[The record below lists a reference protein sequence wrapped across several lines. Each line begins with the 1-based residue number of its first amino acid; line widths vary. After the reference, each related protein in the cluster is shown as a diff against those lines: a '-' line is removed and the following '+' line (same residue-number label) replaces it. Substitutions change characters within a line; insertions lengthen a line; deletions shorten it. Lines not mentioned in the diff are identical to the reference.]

1 LKVGAENLLDF
12 CESCWRKIFMTKKN
26 LLKSSLR
33 ELTIRNLGV
42 IDSAEV
48 EFKSGLTVITGETG
62 AGKTM
67 VLTALNLILGG
78 KSDTDFVRTGQERLL
93 VSGRFEL
100 GDSLSS
106 IIEDMGGIVEDN
118 ELIIN
123 RSVTNQGKSKISL
136 GGAVSSATQVGEFA
150 ENLIEIHAQA
160 SSARLSKPIVQL
172 QLLDSFAGHGKLLLE
187 FLSFYEEHLILRRR
201 ISDLEKQLAVRELE
215 IAKLEDIVKDFER
228 VKPQPDELVKLDNEI
243 NKLGSVEELNSGIL
257 QALAAINDEDNSA
270 VTALGISKKLLE
282 GLKGKDSNLDSL
294 IEDQSESIYNLLEVI
309 GKLERYLSG
318 LEADPARFD
327 FLQLRKSELLALV
340 KKYGKGS
347 DREIAYENLLV
358 ESAQAGSRLADLQG
372 GDLRLEELKREAE
385 AKFKEVAFSAK
396 KLSKS
401 RMDWAMKLSDAIT
414 NELTLL
420 AMPNASLLVAV
431 AENDLN
437 EPKSYSN
444 NGVNEVS
451 FLFTSHKDGKL
462 LPISKAASGGELS
475 RVMLAVEVVLAKN
488 SPVGTYIFDEVDSGV
503 GGKAAVEVGKRLSM
517 LAKNSQVIVVTHLA
531 QVASWADNHLVVSKS
546 ETGSV
551 TQSDITEVSG
561 PERRREIA
569 RLLSGQDESISA
581 QEHAGELLDMVA
593 KASAEMIG

>member
-1 LKVGAENLLDF
+1 
-12 CESCWRKIFMTKKN
+12 MTKKN
-26 LLKSSLR
+26 VLKSSLR

-78 KSDTDFVRTGQERLL
+78 KSDSDFVRTGQERLL

-106 IIEDMGGIVEDN
+106 IIEDIGGIVEDN

-136 GGAVSSATQVGEFA
+136 GGAVSSANQVGEFA

-160 SSARLSKPIVQL
+160 SSARLSKPLVQL

-187 FLSFYEEHLILRRR
+187 FSSYYEEHLILRRR
-201 ISDLEKQLAVRELE
+201 IIDLEKQLAVRELE
-215 IAKLEDIVKDFER
+215 IAKLEGIVKDFER
-228 VKPQPDELVKLDNEI
+228 VNPQPDELVQLDNEI

-347 DREIAYENLLV
+347 DREIAYENLLI

-385 AKFKEVAFSAK
+385 TKFKEVAVSAK

-401 RMDWAMKLSDAIT
+401 RMDWATKLSDAIT

-431 AENDLN
+431 TENDLN

-444 NGVNEVS
+444 NGANEVN

-569 RLLSGQDESISA
+569 RLLSGQDESVSA